1 VNGERETASSD
12 VAMLMLR
19 VLLGLL
25 FLAHLYWKFAV
36 LPGGLDAWWSGLVRA
51 GYPAFVPAYVL
62 SAEIAGAFLLIPGIF
77 PRLVALYALPMMV
90 GAAQFWFVR
99 KGFYF
104 TFAGAEMPLVWAA
117 LLAILA
123 VAGDGRWA
131 LLRSPPLAGKRWFAG
146 NTNPSK
152 LVP

>member
-1 VNGERETASSD
+1 MNGDRETAPSD
-12 VAMLMLR
+12 VAVLMLR

-25 FLAHLYWKFAV
+25 FLAHFYWKFAI
-36 LPGGLDAWWSGLVRA
+36 LPGGLGAWWSGLVRA
-51 GYPAFVPAYVL
+51 GYPALVPAYVL
-62 SAEIAGAFLLIPGIF
+62 SAEFAGAFLLIPGIF
-77 PRLVALYALPMMV
+77 PRLVALYALPMML

-104 TFAGAEMPLVWAA
+104 TLAGAEMPLVWSA

-131 LLRSPPLAGKRWFAG
+131 LLRSPPLVGERWFAG
-146 NTNPSK
+146 NINRRK